1 MARFNLNGFLD
12 NSRFE
17 DFFARFGGGS
27 SDHDHLNGTTGSN
40 TLFGGAK
47 EDTLAGMAGN
57 DTLNGGSGADKV
69 WGGSGNDNLAGGTG
83 ADLLVGGF
91 GADRMDGGT
100 GNDVV
105 AEPVGCRRDGRGPG
119 RHDADLREL
128 KPLRSRRSTI
138 RSPAAPAPTPSASKV
153 MVNAK
158 DEIVAKHVNAD
169 GTIDWVGVTG
179 ENNATHDHWV
189 DGFGNDV
196 IRDFNRAQGDK
207 IEISAHTAEV
217 KSIQHKDSNGDGK
230 NDYSVITVISQ
241 QGNAGAHDEDL
252 LGTIT
257 VYGNLVKQ
265 SDIAVTQTVY
275 GAYEK
280 VGELADGVALRTGG
294 RRRAGRW
301 RHRRRPP
308 QRSDGDGQHGHVR
321 LSRKQQDTITN
332 KGRLPALVHQRPVS
346 IQSSP
351 GAGLP

>member
-1 MARFNLNGFLD
+1 MARFNLNRFFD
-12 NSRFE
+12 NDRFE

-40 TLFGGAK
+40 TLFGGGKA
-47 EDTLAGMAGN
+47 DTLAGMAGS
-57 DTLNGGSGADKV
+57 DTLNGGSGDDKV
-69 WGGSGNDNLAGGTG
+69 WGGSGNDSLSGGTG

-91 GADRMDGGT
+91 GADRMDGGN
-100 GNDVV
+100 GNDVLLSRSDSGEMV
-105 AEPVGCRRDGRGPG
+105 AAQDGTTRIFAAESAAFKAVN
-119 RHDADLREL
+119 D
-128 KPLRSRRSTI
+128 TI
-138 RSPAAPAPTPSASKV
+138 TGGSGSDTFRFE
-153 MVNAK
+153 MNVNAK
-158 DEIVAKHVNAD
+158 EEIVAKHVNAD

-189 DGFGNDV
+189 DGIGNDV

-207 IEISAHTAEV
+207 IEISGHTAEV
-217 KSIQHKDSNGDGK
+217 KSIQHKDSNGDGR

-280 VGELADGVALRTGG
+280 VGEL
-294 RRRAGRW
+294 
-301 RHRRRPP
+301 
-308 QRSDGDGQHGHVR
+308 
-321 LSRKQQDTITN
+321 
-332 KGRLPALVHQRPVS
+332 
-346 IQSSP
+346 
-351 GAGLP
+351 GAGVHFDLEDDGILAGGGTDGGHHNESTAMANMAMYG

>member
-27 SDHDHLNGTTGSN
+27 AGHDDMNGTTGGN
-40 TLFGGAK
+40 ALFAGGG
-47 EDTLAGMAGN
+47 DDNVAGMAGN
-57 DTLNGGSGADKV
+57 DTLNGGSGADNL

-83 ADLLVGGF
+83 ADVLVGGF
-91 GADRMDGGT
+91 GADRMDGGS
-100 GNDVV
+100 GNDVLLSRSDAGEMV
-105 AEPVGCRRDGRGPG
+105 AAQDGT
-119 RHDADLREL
+119 
-128 KPLRSRRSTI
+128 TI
-138 RSPAAPAPTPSASKV
+138 IFGAESAAFKAVNDTLTGGAGGDTFRFEG

-158 DEIVAKHVNAD
+158 DEIVAKHVNDD

-179 ENNATHDHWV
+179 ENGATHDHWV

-217 KSIQHKDSNGDGK
+217 KSIEHKDSNGDGR

-241 QGNAGAHDEDL
+241 QGDAGAHDEDL

-257 VYGNLVKQ
+257 VYGNLVQQ

-275 GAYEK
+275 GAYEG
-280 VGELADGVALRTGG
+280 VDTLAEGVHFQVEDNGVLPDGGVEAHM
-294 RRRAGRW
+294 AGMYM
-301 RHRRRPP
+301 
-308 QRSDGDGQHGHVR
+308 
-321 LSRKQQDTITN
+321 
-332 KGRLPALVHQRPVS
+332 
-346 IQSSP
+346 
-351 GAGLP
+351 

>member
-1 MARFNLNGFLD
+1 M
-12 NSRFE
+12 
-17 DFFARFGGGS
+17 
-27 SDHDHLNGTTGSN
+27 
-40 TLFGGAK
+40 
-47 EDTLAGMAGN
+47 
-57 DTLNGGSGADKV
+57 
-69 WGGSGNDNLAGGTG
+69 WGGSGNDNLSGGTG
-83 ADLLVGGF
+83 NDTLVGGF
-91 GADRMDGGT
+91 GADRMDGGA
-100 GNDVV
+100 GNDVLLSRSDAGEMV
-105 AEPVGCRRDGRGPG
+105 AAQDGTTQIF
-119 RHDADLREL
+119 AQE
-128 KPLRSRRSTI
+128 T
-138 RSPAAPAPTPSASKV
+138 AAFKAVNDTLTGGAGGDTFRFEG

-169 GTIDWVGVTG
+169 GTIDWNGVTG

-217 KSIQHKDSNGDGK
+217 QSIQYKDSNGDGK

-280 VGELADGVALRTGG
+280 VGELNGAHFELEDDGVLPNGG
-294 RRRAGRW
+294 T
-301 RHRRRPP
+301 
-308 QRSDGDGQHGHVR
+308 DGGHH
-321 LSRKQQDTITN
+321 DAATMAN
-332 KGRLPALVHQRPVS
+332 MHM
-346 IQSSP
+346 
-351 GAGLP
+351 

>member
-1 MARFNLNGFLD
+1 
-12 NSRFE
+12 
-17 DFFARFGGGS
+17 
-27 SDHDHLNGTTGSN
+27 
-40 TLFGGAK
+40 
-47 EDTLAGMAGN
+47 MAGN
-57 DTLNGGSGADKV
+57 DTLNGGSGDDKV
-69 WGGSGNDNLAGGTG
+69 WGGSGNDNLSGGTG

-91 GADRMDGGT
+91 GADRMDGGN
-100 GNDVV
+100 GNDV
-105 AEPVGCRRDGRGPG
+105 AAQPVGCRRDGRSPG
-119 RHDADLREL
+119 RQDADLRG
-128 KPLRSRRSTI
+128 RNRCVQSRQRYAHRRRGGDTF
-138 RSPAAPAPTPSASKV
+138 RFEGQ
-153 MVNAK
+153 VNAK

-179 ENNATHDHWV
+179 ENGATHDHWV

-217 KSIQHKDSNGDGK
+217 KSIEYKDSNGDGK

-257 VYGNLVKQ
+257 VYGNLVK
-265 SDIAVTQTVY
+265 AKRY
-275 GAYEK
+275 RRYP
-280 VGELADGVALRTGG
+280 DGVWRLREGRRTQRRALRTGG
-294 RRRAGRW
+294 RRRAGQW

-308 QRSDGDGQHGHVR
+308 QRSDGDGQHAHVNR
-321 LSRKQQDTITN
+321 EQDTITN

-351 GAGLP
+351 GAGLPCASTAHAPTVNDA

>member
-1 MARFNLNGFLD
+1 MARFNLNGFLN

-17 DFFARFGGGS
+17 DLFARATGGS
-27 SDHDHLNGTTGSN
+27 ADHDHMNGTTGNN
-40 TLFGGAK
+40 TLFAGAK
-47 EDTLAGMAGN
+47 ADTLAGMAGN
-57 DTLNGGSGADKV
+57 DMLNAGSGDDKV
-69 WGGSGNDNLAGGTG
+69 WGGSGNDNLAGGSG

-91 GADRMDGGT
+91 GADRIDGGA
-100 GNDVV
+100 GNDVLLSRSDAGEMV
-105 AEPVGCRRDGRGPG
+105 AAQDGTTQIF
-119 RHDADLREL
+119 AEE
-128 KPLRSRRSTI
+128 T
-138 RSPAAPAPTPSASKV
+138 AAFKAVNDTLTGGAGGDTFRFEG

-169 GTIDWVGVTG
+169 GTIDWNGVTG
-179 ENNATHDHWV
+179 ENGAVHDHWV

-217 KSIQHKDSNGDGK
+217 KSIEYKDSNGDGK

-280 VGELADGVALRTGG
+280 VGELNGAHFELEDDGVLANGG
-294 RRRAGRW
+294 T
-301 RHRRRPP
+301 
-308 QRSDGDGQHGHVR
+308 DGGHHNEA
-321 LSRKQQDTITN
+321 TAMAN
-332 KGRLPALVHQRPVS
+332 MAMNG
-346 IQSSP
+346 
-351 GAGLP
+351 

>member
-17 DFFARFGGGS
+17 DFIARFTGGTSG
-27 SDHDHLNGTTGSN
+27 HDHLNGSTSGN
-40 TLFGGAK
+40 TLFGGSG
-47 EDTLAGMAGN
+47 DDDVSGMAGN
-57 DTLNGGSGADKV
+57 DMLNGGTGADKL
-69 WGGSGNDNLAGGTG
+69 WGGSGNDNLSGGNG

-91 GADRMDGGT
+91 GADRMDGGS
-100 GNDVV
+100 GNDVLLSRSDAGEMV
-105 AEPVGCRRDGRGPG
+105 AAQDGTTQIF
-119 RHDADLREL
+119 AEE
-128 KPLRSRRSTI
+128 T
-138 RSPAAPAPTPSASKV
+138 AAFKAVNDTLTGGAGGDTFRFEG

-158 DEIVAKHVNAD
+158 DEIVAKHVNDD

-179 ENNATHDHWV
+179 ENNDVHDHWV

-217 KSIQHKDSNGDGK
+217 QSIVYKDSNGDGK

-265 SDIAVTQTVY
+265 SDITVTQTVY
-275 GAYEK
+275 GAYES
-280 VGELADGVALRTGG
+280 VGELGEGVHFELEDDGVLPDGG
-294 RRRAGRW
+294 TDAG
-301 RHRRRPP
+301 HH
-308 QRSDGDGQHGHVR
+308 DAA
-321 LSRKQQDTITN
+321 TMAN
-332 KGRLPALVHQRPVS
+332 MYM
-346 IQSSP
+346 
-351 GAGLP
+351 

>member
-27 SDHDHLNGTTGSN
+27 SGHDHLNGTTSNNMLMGGGSDDN
-40 TLFGGAK
+40 DVLLSRS
-47 EDTLAGMAGN
+47 DAGEMVAAQDGKTQIFAAETAAFKAVN
-57 DTLNGGSGADKV
+57 DTLVGG
-69 WGGSGNDNLAGGTG
+69 AGGDTF
-83 ADLLVGGF
+83 GF
-91 GADRMDGGT
+91 E
-100 GNDVV
+100 GN
-105 AEPVGCRRDGRGPG
+105 
-119 RHDADLREL
+119 
-128 KPLRSRRSTI
+128 
-138 RSPAAPAPTPSASKV
+138 
-153 MVNAK
+153 VNAK
-158 DEIVAKHVNAD
+158 DEIVAKHVNDD

-179 ENNATHDHWV
+179 ENGAVHDHWV

-217 KSIQHKDSNGDGK
+217 KSIEHKDSNGDGRA
-230 NDYSVITVISQ
+230 DYSVITVISQ

-280 VGELADGVALRTGG
+280 VGELNGAHFEVEDDGVLPNGG
-294 RRRAGRW
+294 
-301 RHRRRPP
+301 P
-308 QRSDGDGQHGHVR
+308 DGGHHNEA
-321 LSRKQQDTITN
+321 TAMAN
-332 KGRLPALVHQRPVS
+332 MHM
-346 IQSSP
+346 
-351 GAGLP
+351 